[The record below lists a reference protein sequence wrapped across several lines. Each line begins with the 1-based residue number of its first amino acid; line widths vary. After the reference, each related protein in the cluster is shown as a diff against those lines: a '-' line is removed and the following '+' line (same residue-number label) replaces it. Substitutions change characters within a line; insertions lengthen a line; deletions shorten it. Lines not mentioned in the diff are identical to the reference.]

1 MESFPVISTI
11 TRSGSVSFTVSS
23 VANPNLEMTFSAT
36 VEGPVNVDPGDRD
49 FAISVRKNI
58 GHLSLFAFL
67 GGIGALFFALYF
79 ADPHRT
85 YLAVAFSGGI
95 AAVLAFMTEAIQILT
110 PMRGPSLVDV
120 GIDLAGA
127 FIGLLVFLLVYGIVL
142 LIKQKPWKKG

>member
-1 MESFPVISTI
+1 M
-11 TRSGSVSFTVSS
+11 SFTVSS

-36 VEGPVNVDPGDRD
+36 VEGPVNVDPGDKD
-49 FAISVRKNI
+49 FTISVRKNV

-110 PMRGPSLVDV
+110 PMRGPTEAIQILTPMRGPSLVDV
-120 GIDLAGA
+120 GINLAGA
-127 FIGLLVFLLVYGIVL
+127 FIGLLAFLLVYGIVL
-142 LIKQKPWKKG
+142 LIKRKPWKKG